1 MSINSK
7 ARRDARRKQ
16 QSGRTTTQRRAA
28 PVPAHAHLLGP
39 DDRIVGGIGLR
50 GDEWALVLGGQVVTT
65 TDSAAMAIA
74 MLNRAAAA
82 TGSPDAPLRL
92 RFSDAL
98 RDAATR
104 EADAR
109 GQSLDQLIAALE
121 AERIEHVQKKQTQSP
136 GSMH

>member
-16 QSGRTTTQRRAA
+16 QSGGTMQRRPA
-28 PVPAHAHLLGP
+28 PLPAHAHLL
-39 DDRIVGGIGLR
+39 DANDRIVGGMGLR

-82 TGSPDAPLRL
+82 AGTPGAPLRL
-92 RFSDAL
+92 RCSDAL

-104 EADAR
+104 EAQADGRTLEQHLAV
-109 GQSLDQLIAALE
+109 LE
-121 AERIEHVQKKQTQSP
+121 AERVEHMQKKQPQP
-136 GSMH
+136 PDSMH

>member
-16 QSGRTTTQRRAA
+16 QAGQTMQRH
-28 PVPAHAHLLGP
+28 PNPIPAHAHLL
-39 DDRIVGGIGLR
+39 DADERIVGGIGLR
-50 GDEWALVLGGQVVTT
+50 GGEWALVLRGQVVTT

-82 TGSPDAPLRL
+82 AGSADAPLRL
-92 RFSDAL
+92 RYSDAL

-104 EADAR
+104 EAEAD
-109 GQSLDQLIAALE
+109 GQSLDQYLAALE
-121 AERIEHVQKKQTQSP
+121 AERLEHVQKKQAQSP
-136 GSMH
+136 DSMH